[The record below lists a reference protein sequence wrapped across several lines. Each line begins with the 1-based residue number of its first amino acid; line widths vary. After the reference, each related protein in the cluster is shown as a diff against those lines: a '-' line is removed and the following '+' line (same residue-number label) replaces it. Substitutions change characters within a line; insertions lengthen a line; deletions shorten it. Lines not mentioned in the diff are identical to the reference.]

1 MHETDATMPCGL
13 DTLVS
18 DLPKHTLFVK
28 RVPTTLCKFES
39 LVGK

>member
-18 DLPKHTLFVK
+18 DLPNHTLFVK
-28 RVPTTLCKFES
+28 LMHATGAHHIVQ
-39 LVGK
+39 V